1 MNNRNFTLRRAD
13 PEQDFGQLAE
23 LFTVEQNEPITE
35 VGLRSDYEAHNER
48 IIRLMVAE
56 DEQGELLGF
65 NWMTR
70 NRSDPKQ
77 AYFYV
82 IVKAVQ
88 NGQGIGLRLYED
100 LEQAAHAA
108 QITQLETSVR
118 DDRLK
123 CRAFADQ
130 SGFSEQRHSIGM
142 NLDLKSLDD
151 RHYDA
156 IMAKLQSE
164 GFQFTSMEALGNT
177 DEAQRKLYDLND
189 TAASETP
196 GSEGNHPWLD
206 FEDFQKSVCQ
216 ADWYRPAG
224 QMVVID
230 TATNAWAAMSA
241 ITRFAGAD
249 HAYNLFTGVDKRYR
263 GRKLGQAV
271 KVLALRY
278 ARDVLKV
285 DTVRTNHNAQNA
297 PMIAI
302 DRKFGYV
309 QTPGMFIMVKKIE

>member
-1 MNNRNFTLRRAD
+1 MNTIILRHAD
-13 PEQDFGQLAE
+13 PERDFGQIAE
-23 LFTVEQNEPITE
+23 LFTVEQNDPTTE
-35 VGLRSDYEAHNER
+35 TGLRSDHEAHRER
-48 IIRLMVAE
+48 ILRLMVAE

-65 NWMTR
+65 NWITR

-77 AYFYV
+77 ATLYL
-82 IVKAVQ
+82 IVKATHS
-88 NGQGIGLRLYED
+88 GQGVGRRLYED
-100 LEQAAHAA
+100 SEQAARAG
-108 QITQLETSVR
+108 QITQLETGVR
-118 DDRLK
+118 DDRPR
-123 CRAFADQ
+123 CRSFADRN
-130 SGFSEQRHSIGM
+130 GFSEQRHSIGM
-142 NLDLKSLDD
+142 TLDLGNFDD
-151 RHYDA
+151 GPYDA
-156 IMAKLQSE
+156 TIARLQAE

-177 DEAQRKLYDLND
+177 EETQRKLHALND

-196 GSEGNHPWLD
+196 GSEGSHPWLD
-206 FEDFQKSVCQ
+206 FEDFQKKVCQ
-216 ADWYRPAG
+216 AGWYRPAG

-230 TATNAWAAMSA
+230 TATGTWAAMSA
-241 ITRFAGAD
+241 ITRFKGTD

-285 DTVRTNHNAQNA
+285 DTVRTNHNAQND

-309 QTPGMFIMVKKIE
+309 KTPGIFVMVKKLD